1 MIDYIK
7 AFVLFTAVAVVSGVV
22 VMKVAMYQGGERV
35 EVPDLRGKHV
45 VQALE
50 ILDETGLYMKVLRL
64 DYSTSVA
71 KDRII
76 DQSPKPGE
84 IARERNDINVTV
96 SRGSQSIIMPQ
107 IVGTNMEMAK
117 RTLHTSGIEINKV
130 VKSYS
135 AEPKGTIRAQD
146 IPADT
151 ALDRGD
157 ALSILLSIGGYPDY
171 LQTPEFVGK
180 DIGLVMEEIKQI
192 DLRISRVL
200 YKTSEESPK
209 GEVILQEPEAGG
221 RLAKNSYVELTVS
234 EGMAEDENESA
245 TYSFLYYTVP
255 GRDSTGRVVIWQ
267 ENVNGEKEIYNRIHR
282 RGDTISL
289 LIEKKGKTAIKIFV
303 DDQLTE
309 VKRF

>member
-7 AFVLFTAVAVVSGVV
+7 AFVLFTAVAAVSGVL

-35 EVPDLRGKHV
+35 EVPDLRGKNV

-50 ILDETGLYMKVLRL
+50 ILDKTGLYMKIIRL
-64 DYSTSVA
+64 DYSTAVA
-71 KDRII
+71 KDEII
-76 DQSPKPGE
+76 DQSPKPSE
-84 IARERNDINVTV
+84 IARERNDINVTI
-96 SRGSQSIIMPQ
+96 SRGSQSIVMPQ
-107 IVGTNMEMAK
+107 IVGTNIEMAK
-117 RTLHTSGIEINKV
+117 RTLHTSGIDIKKV

-135 AEPKGTIRAQD
+135 AEPKGTILGQD

-151 ALDRGD
+151 ALNRGD
-157 ALSILLSIGGYPDY
+157 SLSILLSLGEYPDY
-171 LQTPEFVGK
+171 LQALDFVGK
-180 DIGLVMEEIKQI
+180 DIGLVMEEIKKI

-200 YKTSEESPK
+200 YRTSADVPK
-209 GEVILQEPEAGG
+209 GVVLLQVPEGG
-221 RLAKNSYVELTVS
+221 VRLAKNSYVELTVS
-234 EGMAEDENESA
+234 EGMLEDETESA

-267 ENVNGEKEIYNRIHR
+267 ESQNGEKEIYNRIHR

-289 LIEKKGKTAIKIFV
+289 LIEKKGKTVIKIFV